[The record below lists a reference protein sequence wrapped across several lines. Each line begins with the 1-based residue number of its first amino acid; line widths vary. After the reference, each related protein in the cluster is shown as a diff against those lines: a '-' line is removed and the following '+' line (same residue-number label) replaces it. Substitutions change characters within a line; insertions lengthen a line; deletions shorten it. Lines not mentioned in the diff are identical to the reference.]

1 MYLRFSAKSYALVLA
16 GASLV
21 LLQGSSK
28 ALALNSAQ
36 VAPTEIHALETV
48 KGTTVSRLYAIDQG
62 NDGQY
67 AEGFNHFDYTNPEAP
82 KGGMIKLSEIGS
94 FSSLEPFSLRK
105 CGINVNLLYDQLF
118 VSPRDDPLTAYPLIA
133 ESATIADDHSL
144 VVFNLNPAA
153 KWQDGSPITADD
165 VVFTFDLLTRN
176 DQAIPFF
183 RTAYQHVT
191 GAEALAPHRVKFSLS
206 AKDITSLIFLIGS
219 MHILPRHYYEAR
231 SFGTDT
237 LEAPLGSGPYSV
249 TQVLP
254 GRRIQYQ
261 RVTDYWARDLPVRK
275 GLYNFD
281 TWVVDYYRDVN
292 VRAQAFM
299 AGLIDVIFEFD
310 PGRWLLYDEVSG
322 KTGVSMVKQVSP
334 MRGVLGSMNFAFN
347 LRRPPFNDRVV
358 REAFTELF
366 DYEWI
371 DKVLLSGWADRN
383 HSQFPNSDLAAAG
396 PPTQEELSLLLPWRD
411 RIRKEILD
419 EAYVPP
425 ASDGSGFQRERRRRA
440 LKLFSEAG
448 YTIRNGQLVN
458 GEGRQLSIEIMTAN
472 ADAQNIILTF
482 VASLRRVGIDARLRL
497 VDAAQFEQRSRVDF
511 DFDMTFHYFGST
523 ELPGADREQYWAS
536 EFANTKYTVNIPGV
550 QDPAVDDLVRRIGQA
565 STREDL
571 IAATRT
577 LDRLIVWNAYIL
589 PGWYIGSVH
598 YAYWNRFGQADQTIG
613 ADVRRDIGWPAIEA
627 WWIKEDTIPQSKIR
641 DDISAA
647 KS

>member
-1 MYLRFSAKSYALVLA
+1 MYLQLSPKSRILSLL
-16 GASLV
+16 GASCALI
-21 LLQGSSK
+21 LSSST
-28 ALALNSAQ
+28 ALALNSIQ
-36 VAPTEIHALETV
+36 VAPTESQTLENV
-48 KGTTVSRLYAIDQG
+48 KGITVFRLYAIGHG
-62 NDGQY
+62 NEGQY
-67 AEGFNHFDYTNPEAP
+67 AESFNHFDYANPEAP

-94 FSSLEPFSLRK
+94 FNNLEPFSLRK
-105 CGINVNLLYDQLF
+105 SGIDIDLLYDQLF

-133 ESATIADDHSL
+133 ESAMIADDHSF
-144 VVFNLNPAA
+144 VVFNLNPSA
-153 KWQDGSPITADD
+153 KWQDDSPITSDD
-165 VVFTFDLLTRN
+165 VVFTFNLLTRN

-183 RTAYQHVT
+183 RTAYKDVT
-191 GAEALAPHRVKFSLS
+191 DVGALGPYKVKFALS
-206 AKDITSLIFLIGS
+206 AKDATSLIFLIGS

-231 SFGTDT
+231 SFGTDS

-281 TWVVDYYRDVN
+281 TWVVDYYRDAN

-299 AGLIDVIFEFD
+299 AGLIDVMFEFD
-310 PGRWLLYDEVSG
+310 PGRWLLYDEASG
-322 KTGVSMVKQVSP
+322 KTGVPMVKQVSQ
-334 MRGVLGSMNFAFN
+334 MRGALGSMNFAFN
-347 LRRPPFNDRVV
+347 LRRPPFDDRVV
-358 REAFTELF
+358 REAVTELF

-383 HSQFPNSDLAAAG
+383 HTQFPNSELAAAG
-396 PPTQEELSLLLPWRD
+396 PPTQAELALLLPWRD

-419 EAYVPP
+419 DAYVPP

-448 YTIRNGQLVN
+448 YTIRNGRLVN
-458 GEGRQLSIEIMTAN
+458 GEGRQLSIEIITAN

-497 VDAAQFEQRSRVDF
+497 VDAAQFEQRSRADF
-511 DFDMTFHYFGST
+511 DFDMTFHYFRST
-523 ELPGADREQYWAS
+523 EFPGADRERYWAS
-536 EFANTKYTVNIPGV
+536 EFANTKYTLNIPGV
-550 QDPAVDDLVRRIGQA
+550 QDPAVDDLVRRIRQA

-571 IAATRT
+571 VAATRA
-577 LDRLIVWNAYIL
+577 LDRLIAWNAYIL
-589 PGWYIGSVH
+589 PGWYIGSLH
-598 YAYWNRFGQADQTIG
+598 YAYWNRFGRADQTVG
-613 ADVRRDIGWPAIEA
+613 TDVRRDIGWPAIEA
-627 WWIKEDTIPQSKIR
+627 WWAKHDTVPPTKVRNDTI
-641 DDISAA
+641 AA